1 MNPRLT
7 KLSLLLTLIAC
18 CGAALPAQEKPGA
31 LQRQMEKQRKKLAQ
45 KRERGDG
52 VEVEGV
58 EDTSPEALRNARRM
72 RGSRGQCRFVPAM
85 RPPQLLPGQSGTLLI
100 TAILQGNSVL
110 QAPAQLVVTPRTNGD
125 VVQLGELKARP
136 AKVGTIHAGYRGQP
150 VYENTAV
157 FEVPVTISSA
167 AKLGDRAQVALE
179 LEFEIH
185 NGDSAQMVG
194 KFIERVQTQVEIAP
208 YVDPVVE
215 AASSRD
221 AAEPAGEVPAPSAPE
236 PRPSR
241 PAADAGAGGDA
252 LGGAASAA
260 EEVPVPVN
268 AAEQGDGGELPP
280 TVVSEGQF
288 PTPLVVGGGVLL
300 LVIAL
305 MILRKK

>member
-18 CGAALPAQEKPGA
+18 CGAALPAQEKPGG

-52 VEVEGV
+52 VDGEGV
-58 EDTSPEALRNARRM
+58 SDTSPEALRNARRM

-136 AKVGTIHAGYRGQP
+136 AKMGTIHEAYRGQP

-185 NGDSAQMVG
+185 NGDSAQPVG

-208 YVDPVVE
+208 YADPVVE
-215 AASSRD
+215 AAASNN
-221 AAEPAGEVPAPSAPE
+221 AVEPASAVPAPSAPE

-241 PAADAGAGGDA
+241 SVGDAGAGAAA
-252 LGGAASAA
+252 LGGAAAPA
-260 EEVPVPVN
+260 DEVPVPVN
-268 AAEQGDGGELPP
+268 ASEQSDGGELPP

-288 PTPLVVGGGVLL
+288 PTSLVVGGGVLL
-300 LVIAL
+300 LAIAL
-305 MILRKK
+305 LILRKK

>member
-100 TAILQGNSVL
+100 TAILQGRSVL
-110 QAPAQLVVTPRTNGD
+110 QAPANVVVTPRSNGN
-125 VVQLGELKARP
+125 VVQMGELKARP
-136 AKVGTIHAGYRGQP
+136 AKVGTIHDAYRGQN

-157 FEVPVTISSA
+157 FEVPVTIASTA
-167 AKLGDRAQVALE
+167 NLGDRAKVALE

-185 NGDSAQMVG
+185 DGNTAQLVG
-194 KFIERVQTQVEIAP
+194 KFIERVETQVEIAP
-208 YVDPVVE
+208 FVDPVVE
-215 AASSRD
+215 PAASRPDTGAGAPALSGD
-221 AAEPAGEVPAPSAPE
+221 ASEPVAAPAPVAQSE
-236 PRPSR
+236 
-241 PAADAGAGGDA
+241 GG
-252 LGGAASAA
+252 S
-260 EEVPVPVN
+260 
-268 AAEQGDGGELPP
+268 ELPP
-280 TVVSEGQF
+280 VTSSEAQF
-288 PTPLVVGGGVLL
+288 PTALVVGGGALL

-305 MILRKK
+305 LFLRRK